1 MQKRIK
7 YFFTITAI
15 LLPVLIWVSCIVP
28 YEPEE
33 LINLD
38 DIIVVEGNISLT
50 GPFTIRITRSAP
62 ISSYQYG
69 QKTIKYERNAKVYV
83 RDKQG
88 RIFNPNTSTSEG
100 EYLFDFA
107 ALHPDQKEEYQ
118 LVIESLDGQRYE
130 TDFRKSRHTS
140 NMELH
145 YKIDTL
151 AEKLSIYVNSYDA
164 DGRSKYYYWQYSE
177 TWDYVSQMPAYC
189 YFDVSVVKETEN
201 LRPWMHRCWNSQ
213 GSSEILLVETSSL
226 SQDRIRDLEIHSIEF
241 RDIRI
246 TQHYTIE
253 VTQTVLD
260 NDAFQYM
267 ENMRKNSYDIG
278 DIFSPQPNEISGN
291 IRCVTDPSVRA
302 IGFVSVCNSIRQRLF
317 INCVGLPGYIREPM
331 PSDTIVP
338 LDAKVTT
345 MLSLI
350 QMGYTPHTIDPM
362 AEVSY
367 WNLTRCID
375 CRSKGG
381 KPVVPPFWPVEWP
394 WF

>member
-1 MQKRIK
+1 MKHIIK
-7 YFFTITAI
+7 I
-15 LLPVLIWVSCIVP
+15 LGFVFPALIWVSCIVP

-33 LINLD
+33 LVDLN

-50 GPFTIRITRSAP
+50 GPFSIRISRSAP
-62 ISSYQYG
+62 ISSDQYG
-69 QKTIKYERNAKVYV
+69 QKTMKCERNAHVYV

-88 RIFNPNTSTSEG
+88 RTYSPDSVTAEG
-100 EYLFDFA
+100 EYLFDFSEQY
-107 ALHPDQKEEYQ
+107 PDQREEYQ
-118 LVIESLDGQRYE
+118 LIVESQDGRTYE
-130 TDFRKSRHTS
+130 TDFRKSRHSS

-151 AEKLSIYVNSYDA
+151 AEKVSIYVNSHDV
-164 DGRSKYYYWQYSE
+164 DGKSKYYYWQYSE

-189 YFDVSVVKETEN
+189 YFDVSGIKETPHS
-201 LRPWMHRCWNSQ
+201 RPWMYRCWDSHE
-213 GSSEILLVETSSL
+213 SSEILLIETSSL
-226 SQDRIRDLEIHSIEF
+226 AEDRIRDLEIHTINF

-253 VTQTVLD
+253 VIQTVLD
-260 NDAFQYM
+260 NDAYRYM

-278 DIFSPQPNEISGN
+278 DLFSPQPNEISGN
-291 IRCVTDPSVRA
+291 IRCITDPSVRA
-302 IGFVSVCNSIRQRLF
+302 IGFVSVCNSIRKRLY
-317 INCVGLPGYIREPM
+317 INCIGLPGYIREPM
-331 PSDTIVP
+331 PEDTLVP
-338 LDAKVTT
+338 LDAKLTT

-350 QMGYTPHTIDPM
+350 QQGYTPHTIDPI
-362 AEVSY
+362 EKVSY